1 MDKNL
6 SPAALG
12 ISGRHTELVEI
23 CLTHRFRGFD
33 IDISELAK
41 RAQAGGVEYAVR
53 YLTSAPI
60 KIGGWQLPV
69 EIDATDSDFKAQL
82 AQLTLPLEVAA
93 ALKAERCF
101 LAIPA
106 NSAEHPF
113 HENFPRI
120 AGRLSQLAELLA
132 SKDIRVGLELQA
144 SPAARDDSQYQF
156 IQQAE
161 AIVQL
166 IEASAAASVGLVLDA
181 WQWHVGGG
189 TLDRLRSFGGKRI
202 VAVRLCDLPIDADV
216 KTITEEQRLIP
227 GEGGGVDFGALLSLL
242 REEGYDGPVSI
253 ACHPSRH
260 AGQKREATIA
270 KASTVLDAL
279 FTSAGAT

>member
-12 ISGRHTELVEI
+12 VSGRHTELVEI

-33 IDISELAK
+33 IDIGELVK
-41 RAQAGGVEYAVR
+41 RAESGGVEYAVR
-53 YLTSAPI
+53 YLTAAPI
-60 KIGGWQLPV
+60 KIGGWQVPV
-69 EIDATDSDFKAQL
+69 DIDASDKEFRAQL
-82 AQLTLPLEVAA
+82 ASLTLPLEIAA
-93 ALKAERCF
+93 VLQAERSF

-106 NSAEHPF
+106 NSAEHRF

-120 AGRLSQLAELLA
+120 AGRIQQLAEVLA
-132 SKDIRVGLELQA
+132 TKNVRVGLELQA
-144 SPAARDDSQYQF
+144 SPSARDETQYQF

-166 IEASAAASVGLVLDA
+166 IEASAAANVGLLLDTWH
-181 WQWHVGGG
+181 WQVGGG
-189 TLDRLRSFGGKRI
+189 TLDRLRAFGVQRI
-202 VAVRLCDLPIDADV
+202 VAVHLCDLPADADLT
-216 KTITEEQRLIP
+216 TITEEQRLIP
-227 GEGGGVDFGALLSLL
+227 GEGGGVDFAALLSFL
-242 REEGYDGPVSI
+242 RQEGYDGPVSI

-270 KASTVLDAL
+270 KASSVLDEL
-279 FTSAGAT
+279 FAAANPA